1 MRASYPQVLP
11 LLSWLSPCFALL
23 CLLHCF
29 VITTTSSPHF
39 SLSHTHTHPSL
50 LLPLLPSLSLYTH
63 ITLACLDVGA
73 AYGTAK
79 AGVGI
84 MISGISSPELVWRN
98 LIPIIMAG
106 VNGIYGLI
114 TAIILIGS
122 MVTPT
127 AAGNHYS
134 LYTGFGHLASGLCCG
149 LTAMGS
155 GMAIGL
161 AGDSSVRA
169 CGAFDVESKKMQLI
183 QSIPTVGGGDGGKK
197 KKKAGGGDQL
207 FVAMVLIQVFAGN
220 LGLYGLITSIII
232 SQATYI
238 CP

>member
-1 MRASYPQVLP
+1 
-11 LLSWLSPCFALL
+11 
-23 CLLHCF
+23 
-29 VITTTSSPHF
+29 
-39 SLSHTHTHPSL
+39 
-50 LLPLLPSLSLYTH
+50 
-63 ITLACLDVGA
+63 
-73 AYGTAK
+73 
-79 AGVGI
+79 

-183 QSIPTVGGGDGGKK
+183 QSIPTVGGGEGGKK